1 MHAAGS
7 HFPAAAQAEDS
18 RGTRRREGSPVTF
31 QKVANIPKSLLEEEE
46 DLAKAKCSQIN
57 YSNSFGTS
65 QKVGLA
71 ILKRKTIVINKYSYV
86 QCSTFSSE

>member
-1 MHAAGS
+1 MQQAAILQQQHKQKLQEAPEEGRE
-7 HFPAAAQAEDS
+7 AQGRKFCKIS
-18 RGTRRREGSPVTF
+18 
-31 QKVANIPKSLLEEEE
+31 QLLK
-46 DLAKAKCSQIN
+46 DLATAKCSQIN